1 VVQLR
6 EEKETIDQEKAAT
19 IKMRQDMAAAKAAPV
34 GKGLK
39 GSKHAEKQ
47 GVDSKKVDTN
57 CLSDWEDEEED
68 ITDGGWWD
76 DENAEGEEGSVIY
89 V

>member
-1 VVQLR
+1 MQLR
-6 EEKETIDQEKAAT
+6 DERERIYQEKAAK
-19 IKMRQDMAAAKAAPV
+19 IKKRQDKAAAKAEPV

-39 GSKHAEKQ
+39 GLKHAEMQ
-47 GVDSKKVDTN
+47 GVGSKKVDTN

-68 ITDGGWWD
+68 ITDGEGWN
-76 DENAEGEEGSVIY
+76 DEKSEGEEGSVIY